1 MGNYKG
7 GFLVSQI
14 KQLSGRIFNQLLA
27 EKNIDAFNGE
37 QGRILYVL
45 WQEDGITIRELANKT
60 GLAVTTLTSML
71 DRMENAGLVVRKSDL
86 RDKRKTLVYLTENAR
101 SLQEEY
107 ESVSNQ
113 MSVLFYKGFA
123 KEDIVKCE
131 AFLDKILSNM
141 HEIENLK
148 I

>member
-1 MGNYKG
+1 MENYKG

-27 EKNIDAFNGE
+27 EKSIDAFNGE

-45 WQEDGITIRELANKT
+45 WQQDGITIRELANRT

-71 DRMENAGLVVRKSDL
+71 DRMENAGLIVRKSDSN
-86 RDKRKTLVYLTENAR
+86 DKRKTLVHLAENAR

-113 MSVLFYKGFA
+113 MSILFYKGFE
-123 KEDIVKCE
+123 KEDIIMCE
-131 AFLDKILSNM
+131 AYLDKILSNM
-141 HEIENLK
+141 HEICP
-148 I
+148 

>member
-1 MGNYKG
+1 MEEYRG

-14 KQLSGRIFNQLLA
+14 KQLSGRIFNQLLT

-45 WQEDGITIRELANKT
+45 WQQDGITIRELANRT

-71 DRMENAGLVVRKSDL
+71 DRMENSKLIVRKSDKKD
-86 RDKRKTLVYLTENAR
+86 RRKTLIHLTENAR

-113 MSVLFYKGFA
+113 MSMIFYKGFET
-123 KEDIVKCE
+123 EDIIKCE

-141 HEIENLK
+141 HEIEN
-148 I
+148 

>member
-1 MGNYKG
+1 MENYKG

-37 QGRILYVL
+37 QGRILYIL
-45 WQEDGITIRELANKT
+45 WQQDGITIRELANRT

-71 DRMENAGLVVRKSDL
+71 DRMESSNLVVRKSDKKD
-86 RDKRKTLVYLTENAR
+86 RRKTLIHLTGNAR

-107 ESVSNQ
+107 EGISNQ
-113 MSVLFYKGFA
+113 MSILFYKGFE
-123 KEDIVKCE
+123 KEDIIKCE
-131 AFLDKILSNM
+131 AYLDKILSNL
-141 HEIENLK
+141 HEIENEK
-148 I
+148 N